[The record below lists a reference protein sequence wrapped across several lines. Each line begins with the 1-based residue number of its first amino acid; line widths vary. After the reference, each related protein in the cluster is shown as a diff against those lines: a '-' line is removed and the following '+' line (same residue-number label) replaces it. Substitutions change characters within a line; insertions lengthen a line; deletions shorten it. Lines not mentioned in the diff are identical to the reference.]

1 MHCRGALCESVP
13 LMRILIVT
21 HYTLPHVGGVEVLA
35 DQLGRAAVG
44 AGHEVDWVTS
54 ASEPGVEREET
65 RAGVR
70 VTRIPA
76 WNGLERR
83 LHVPYPVFAPGVVP
97 ALWRAVNSAD
107 VVHAHGFLYIGSLL
121 ALLFAWL
128 RNKPLVVTEHVGFVP
143 YRTPILNALQR
154 AAFAL
159 VTPLFLRHADAVVTY
174 NQRVH
179 DWLAARTPWPERLH
193 FVVNGVDTER
203 FRPPTPEERAGARR
217 QFGLPADRPMALFA
231 GRFVE
236 KKGTDLLWRSADPAY
251 DLLVCGSSAPVGDV
265 DASRVHSLGRVDHA
279 EMHRVYW
286 AADVFVMPSHGEGFP
301 VAIMEAMACGL
312 PVVAVRDRAYDTYVG
327 PEEMLQVDARPEEI
341 RAAISGLLRDAAVCA
356 ARGQAARTRA
366 AQMFSLSEFAR
377 RHLDVFAAAIC
388 SRRLS
393 TDLAGL
399 GCDLPTQLKLPVL
412 RSLLGPFPAAP
423 RADLGPGSGYNAH
436 HVFGPGPV
444 ILVDVSREN
453 LLAIRRKAEVAGE
466 PGRFLPV
473 QASLH
478 ALPFRDGALASVICT
493 EVLEHI
499 EDDRSAA
506 VEMART
512 LRPGGRIVI
521 EVPHVARGYSDFLQR
536 FGIET
541 VHDMPGPEHHYRAGY
556 TIADL
561 DRLFGPHGLVA
572 REQRSFLRFVSLAIM
587 DAISLVHLNYR
598 RWRFGAG
605 AWTWSDVQQIE
616 SSPVFRI
623 YRAVFPF
630 LRALARLDALMPP
643 PGFIL
648 SVRFEKEA
656 RPGSDERG

>member
-1 MHCRGALCESVP
+1 MHCRGALCEAIR

-35 DQLGRAAVG
+35 DQLGRAAVA
-44 AGHEVDWVTS
+44 AGHDVAWVTS
-54 ASEPGVEREET
+54 AGGPDAAPEET
-65 RAGVR
+65 RGGIRITR
-70 VTRIPA
+70 VPA
-76 WNGLERR
+76 WNGLERA

-97 ALWRAVNSAD
+97 ALWRAVRAAD
-107 VVHAHGFLYIGSLL
+107 VVHVHGFLYIGSLL

-128 RNKPLVVTEHVGFVP
+128 QNKPLVVTEHVGFVP
-143 YRTPILNALQR
+143 YRTAILNLLQR

-159 VTPLFLRHADAVVTY
+159 TTPLFLRCAEAVVTY

-179 DWLAARTPWPERLH
+179 DWIAGRTPWPERLH
-193 FVVNGVDTER
+193 FVVNGVDTDR
-203 FRPPTPEERAGARR
+203 FRPPTPEERAEARR
-217 QFGLPADRPMALFA
+217 QFGLPDERPLALFA

-236 KKGTDLLWRSADPAY
+236 KKGTDLLWRSGDPAY
-251 DLLVCGSSAPVGDV
+251 DLLVCGSTAPVGGV
-265 DASRVHSLGRVDHA
+265 DGSNVHSLGRVDHA
-279 EMHRVYW
+279 QMHRVYW
-286 AADVFVMPSHGEGFP
+286 AADAFVMPSHGEGFP

-312 PVVAVRDRAYDTYVG
+312 PVVAVRDPAYDTYVG
-327 PEEMLQVDARPEEI
+327 AEEMIQVSPRAEEV
-341 RAAISGLLRDAAVCA
+341 RGAILGLVTDAARRA
-356 ARGQAARTRA
+356 ARGGAARARA
-366 AQMFSLSEFAR
+366 VQLFSLAEFAH
-377 RHLDVFAAAIC
+377 RHLDVFAAAIR

-399 GCDLPTQLKLPVL
+399 GCDLPTQIKLPVL
-412 RSLLGPFPAAP
+412 RQLLGPRPAAP

-444 ILVDVSREN
+444 ILVDISREN
-453 LLAIRRKAEVAGE
+453 LAAIRRKAEAAGD

-478 ALPFRDGALASVICT
+478 ALPFRDGALASVTCT
-493 EVLEHI
+493 EVLEHM

-506 VEMART
+506 AEMART
-512 LRPGGRIVI
+512 LRPGGRLII
-521 EVPHVARGYSDFLQR
+521 EVPHTARGYADFLQK
-536 FGIET
+536 FGIRT
-541 VHDMPGPEHHYRAGY
+541 VHDMPGPEHHYRPGY
-556 TIADL
+556 TVADL

-587 DAISLVHLNYR
+587 DLISLVHLNYR
-598 RWRFGAG
+598 RWRFGDG

-623 YRAVFPF
+623 YRAVFPI
-630 LRALARLDALMPP
+630 LRLLARLDALMPP

-656 RPGSDERG
+656 RVASDDRA